1 MAAIFQLRRGSGS
14 VSMVDGELYVNKG
27 PDSLQYS
34 VDEKIFTL
42 VTLNEINSGSFS
54 LTGDITA
61 SNAYFRN
68 NVALGGTIT
77 IGDSTSDSV
86 IFNAD
91 LSSSIIPDGNKIY
104 DLGNDSKWY
113 KTTYTE
119 TISASFISGAIA
131 GIGNIEEFSASVD
144 SRLDQLQ
151 LASASIQSFTASQQ
165 SKNETLAIYTA
176 SINADLE
183 KIHQSTASLNLF
195 SASEESK
202 NETLAIYTGSINTKF
217 TEVQSSTASLN
228 TFSGSTLGRLSN
240 LETKSASVD
249 VSLIEIHTYTQS
261 LKDAITVT
269 GTGASSTTTIK
280 GNLYVQG
287 TQTTLDSTTI
297 QLGDNIIELNGSGIA
312 NAGLLIK
319 DSTSP
324 NTLSGSLL
332 WDTTLNYWKAG
343 NAYLESK
350 ILLAGGDGV
359 LSGSTDF
366 NAFSTSVDLRIANVS
381 SSLHDLS
388 GSTYLVS
395 SSLDSRVTNVS
406 SSLYDLSG
414 STYSIS
420 ASFDT
425 QITNA
430 SSSLNELSGST
441 YSISSS
447 FDIRITNNSSSLYEL
462 SGSSYNLSSSFDNKF
477 TAVQSSTASLNTF
490 SASVLSD
497 LTSIHQT
504 TSSLNLFSASINFFS
519 ASVFTDF
526 SNSYDAVSES
536 FDYRISI
543 LDPGNLSAAI
553 DSLNLFTASTTIHL
567 NNLESKSASVDISI
581 SSINSFT
588 SSTNN
593 RLNNLELT
601 SASINAWSSSLT
613 TTFATDAEVA
623 AGYES
628 QGRGIVSGSS
638 QIVPLLPMGVVS
650 GSIQILGG
658 SGVWSSS
665 VQMPAGVVSGSSQ
678 ILGGSGIVSGSSQ
691 VISLLPTGVVSGS
704 SQILGGT
711 NIHSGS
717 TGNYQFNSIGVNIT
731 PTGVAGEIV
740 ATGDITAF
748 YSSDERLKENI
759 IPIPNA
765 LEKVNQISGN
775 TYDWKEGYDAVHSHR
790 GNDVGVIAQEIEQI
804 LPQIVTNRDNG
815 FKAVQYEKMIPL
827 LIEAIKELSAKVDR
841 LENK

>member
-1 MAAIFQLRRGSGS
+1 MAAIFQLRRGSNS
-14 VSMVDGELYVNKG
+14 VSLVDGELYVNKG
-27 PDSLQYS
+27 IESLQYQ
-34 VDEKIFTL
+34 VDDKQITL
-42 VTLNEINSGSFS
+42 ANLNESNTGS
-54 LTGDITA
+54 LKLYGDITA
-61 SNAYFRN
+61 SNLFVTG
-68 NVALGGTIT
+68 NVVLGGTIT

-104 DLGNDSKWY
+104 DLGNNSKWY

-151 LASASIQSFTASQQ
+151 LASASIQSFTASQE

-176 SINADLE
+176 SINTDLG

-217 TEVQSSTASLN
+217 TEIQSSTASLN
-228 TFSGSTLGRLSN
+228 TFSGSALGRLSN
-240 LETKSASVD
+240 LETTSASVD
-249 VSLIEIHTYTQS
+249 VSLAEIHTYTSS
-261 LKDAITVT
+261 LKQAITVT
-269 GTGASSTTTIK
+269 GTDASSTTTIK
-280 GNLYVQG
+280 GNLVVQG
-287 TQTTLDSTTI
+287 TQTTLDSITI
-297 QLGDNIIELNGSGIA
+297 QLGDNIIELNGSGVA
-312 NAGLLIK
+312 NGGLLVK
-319 DSTSP
+319 DPNSL

-332 WDTTLNYWKAG
+332 WDSTLDYWKGGTLG
-343 NAYLESK
+343 NESK
-350 ILLAGGDGV
+350 LLLAGGDGV
-359 LSGSTDF
+359 LSGSIDF
-366 NAFSTSVDLRIANVS
+366 NEFSTSVDLRITNVS

-388 GSTYLVS
+388 GSTYSVS
-395 SSLDSRVTNVS
+395 SSLDTRVTNTSSSLYELSGSSYNVSSSFDARITNVS

-420 ASFDT
+420 SSFDT
-425 QITNA
+425 
-430 SSSLNELSGST
+430 
-441 YSISSS
+441 
-447 FDIRITNNSSSLYEL
+447 RIANNSSSLYEL
-462 SGSSYNLSSSFDNKF
+462 SGSSYNLSSSFDTKF

-497 LTSIHQT
+497 LTSIHQST
-504 TSSLNLFSASINFFS
+504 ASLHTFSASINFFS
-519 ASVFTDF
+519 ASIFTDF

-536 FDYRISI
+536 FDYRISV
-543 LDPGNLSAAI
+543 LDPGNISAAI
-553 DSLNLFTASTTIHL
+553 DSINLFTASATIQL
-567 NNLESKSASVDISI
+567 TNLESKSASVDVSI

-593 RLNNLELT
+593 RLNDLELT

-638 QIVPLLPMGVVS
+638 QIVPLLPTGVVS

-678 ILGGSGIVSGSSQ
+678 ILDGS
-691 VISLLPTGVVSGS
+691 T
-704 SQILGGT
+704 
-711 NIHSGS
+711 IHSS
-717 TGNYQFNSIGVNIT
+717 SIGNYQFNSIGVNIT

-759 IPIPNA
+759 IPIQNA

-775 TYDWKEGYDAVHSHR
+775 TYDWKEGNENIHSHK

-804 LPQIVTNRDNG
+804 LPQIVTHRDNG